1 MTFYIQTNNK
11 ISLIRLCA
19 IVTSIWL
26 LFISS
31 FVFCYC
37 NEWNGFLFRYLLL
50 ACSIQPICRITH
62 MVKSLLLWYT
72 LSFNNLRLWV
82 WHIWILSTL
91 QYRMKPSIIC
101 SNFAFRIHFRSI
113 YILYMW
119 CFVHCVQLLLFIFNL
134 LFSLSLFYS
143 NSLFHW
149 IVIALCR
156 INKIP

>member
-72 LSFNNLRLWV
+72 SSFNNLRLWV

-91 QYRMKPSIIC
+91 QYQMKPSIIC
-101 SNFAFRIHFRSI
+101 SSFAFHIHFLYSI
-113 YILYMW
+113 YVMLRSL
-119 CFVHCVQLLLFIFNL
+119 CSVAVHLQFIIFS
-134 LFSLSLFYS
+134 FSLSFKFPVSLNY
-143 NSLFHW
+143 NSIMSH
-149 IVIALCR
+149 
-156 INKIP
+156 